1 MAEEKLIR
9 TRRHLPHWEL
19 QGSTYFITFR
29 ISCGRMSDQEQR
41 LVLDHINSGDD
52 TFYRLIAA
60 VVMPDHVHLIIRP
73 RNEYDLSR
81 VMKGIKGVS
90 AKQINELRSTQGR
103 FWQDEYHD
111 RILRTEEEVIE
122 KAKYLFENP
131 IRAGLIRPGEIYA
144 FVIDNLSRE
153 A

>member
-1 MAEEKLIR
+1 M
-9 TRRHLPHWEL
+9 RRHLPHWDL
-19 QGSTYFITFR
+19 PGSTYFITFR
-29 ISCGRMSDQEQR
+29 VDSGQMSEQEQQ
-41 LVLDHINSGDD
+41 LVFDHIVTGDD
-52 TFYRLIAA
+52 TFYDLIAA

-73 RNEYDLSR
+73 RDGYSLSR

-90 AKQINELRSTQGR
+90 ARQVNNARSVQGA

-111 RILRTEEEVIE
+111 RILRSEEEVIE
-122 KAKYLFENP
+122 KARYLLENP
-131 IRAGLIRPGEIYA
+131 TRAGLVNSGESYP